1 MRPARR
7 RKIQWLF
14 ARATE
19 IASLGQEIAVDGQS
33 PQHSAGQYAAL
44 AKQLHRN
51 SLDLA
56 NAAADIWAALT
67 EDL

>member
-14 ARATE
+14 SNATGV
-19 IASLGQEIAVDGQS
+19 ASHGHEIAVDGQS
-33 PQHSAGQYAAL
+33 PRHNARQYALL
-44 AKQLHRN
+44 AKELHRN
-51 SLDLA
+51 SVDLA